1 MRAILDRGVVAYA
14 SAKTNEDRTK
24 GASMIQ
30 AAALIGYFQA
40 RNLLARN
47 YPRSE
52 AVRSAVPPE
61 DAIRYGV
68 GLVMDA
74 TASVEDSRGVLLAL
88 GQYFS
93 DRGQIDLFAAHLLN
107 LLRGDTRPQLNNR
120 IDVLLGIL
128 AEVRGACDAVARLV
142 MANAGSSG
150 ECTSTLV
157 ERLRT
162 YIENTP
168 PAAEEGQ
175 ARQRGLL
182 LFSQVNR

>member
-24 GASMIQ
+24 GVSMIQ

-74 TASVEDSRGVLLAL
+74 TASVEDSRSVLLAL

-93 DRGQIDLFAAHLLN
+93 DRGQIDLFATHLLN

-142 MANAGSSG
+142 MANASSSG

-175 ARQRGLL
+175 VRQRGLL